1 MISVD
6 QSGTGLHV
14 HEYRSC
20 GELLPQERTHL
31 PSIIATESPNC
42 IVTHPRFFA
51 LQPPTAFLGSAP
63 FDLRRPQCTTHQ
75 VPAHENHR
83 YIFAVPQPNHSPQ
96 GSFWTNGR
104 MPLEGKP
111 EETLC
116 TVSLGPL
123 PMPDTRHTVSP
134 TTVFSQT
141 LFKSREVPE
150 TQIQSKRSLTDC
162 TLALGSGLKGRW
174 VDEQKEG

>member
-1 MISVD
+1 MNRVQFQWGAGHWTNTVFPPVFLLQHSHPIA
-6 QSGTGLHV
+6 
-14 HEYRSC
+14 
-20 GELLPQERTHL
+20 LLP
-31 PSIIATESPNC
+31 PSSSPSLLSSP
-42 IVTHPRFFA
+42 T
-51 LQPPTAFLGSAP
+51 QPPSAFVGSAP

-104 MPLEGKP
+104 MPLQGKR

-116 TVSLGPL
+116 TVSLAAL

-162 TLALGSGLKGRW
+162 TLALGSGLKGRL